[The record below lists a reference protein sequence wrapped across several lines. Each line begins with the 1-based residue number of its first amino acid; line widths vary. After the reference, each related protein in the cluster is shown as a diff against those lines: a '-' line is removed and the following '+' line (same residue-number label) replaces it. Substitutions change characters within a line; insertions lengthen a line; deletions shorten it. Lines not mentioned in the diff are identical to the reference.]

1 MVADKRPTKCQ
12 TRNFNNLPSIKY
24 SNFIYWLSNIQVDE
38 RLIYSQI
45 NVGLELTDVRQ
56 IPIKCRKGCT
66 MVEYISMK
74 NGNKRTLRGVDRN
87 MMDWMRYH
95 TIQDLRDLAFEMYN
109 RGEDISGMVQL
120 IHEMDGMAHVTHMAN
135 ENRVYDFAEYDI
147 LSYVEECEKSYV

>member
-1 MVADKRPTKCQ
+1 MSDTSATKCQ
-12 TRNFNNLPSIKY
+12 TIDFDNPLGKLHLKKIH
-24 SNFIYWLSNIQVDE
+24 WLLKIRTSE
-38 RLIYSQI
+38 RLIYPRD
-45 NVGLELTDVRQ
+45 NVGFVADRCQTNTD
-56 IPIKCRKGCT
+56 KMSEGMH

-109 RGEDISGMVQL
+109 RGEDISEMVQL
-120 IHEMDGMAHVTHMAN
+120 IHEMDGMAHVTNMTN
-135 ENRVYDFAEYDI
+135 DNRVYDFAEYDI